1 METYPDRESAAAAE
15 TKAIVM
21 EGPEHN
27 LYRSQGKTPLHS
39 FRISD
44 DEWKAGQAAAKRRGE
59 NFSEELRK
67 MVRRYIN
74 RKD

>member
-1 METYPDRESAAAAE
+1 MTDGKMRDVPNQ
-15 TKAIVM
+15 
-21 EGPEHN
+21 P
-27 LYRSQGKTPLHS
+27 KTPLHS

-44 DEWKAGQAAAKRRGE
+44 EEWKAAQAAAARRGE

-67 MVRRYIN
+67 MVRRYAK